1 MFKISSQFSY
11 FPLHMFC
18 FSSQKVKEAAFS
30 FFNVFKC
37 KIYFSKTNIQF
48 STNISSVK
56 EKRLTEKRSN
66 LLIRQSRPYFLLTS
80 ANLIITGSPGDYHS
94 IKRRVLKHRDRRKK
108 FPQTYFRCVPIVHN
122 MQDELSKRK

>member
-1 MFKISSQFSY
+1 MSKCGILTCLNRGDLKPVSEAYRLMFKISSQFSY

-80 ANLIITGSPGDYHS
+80 DNLIITGSPGDY
-94 IKRRVLKHRDRRKK
+94 D
-108 FPQTYFRCVPIVHN
+108 
-122 MQDELSKRK
+122 SKEGF